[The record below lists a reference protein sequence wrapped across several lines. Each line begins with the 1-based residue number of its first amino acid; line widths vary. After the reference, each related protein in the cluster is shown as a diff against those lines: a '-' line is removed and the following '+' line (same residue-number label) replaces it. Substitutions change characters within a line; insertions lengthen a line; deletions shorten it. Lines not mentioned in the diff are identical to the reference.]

1 MAEGKRLEELAELV
15 GGTLRG
21 DGSVVITGVASLEEA
36 CKGDIT
42 FLSHPRYKRFL
53 ATTKAS
59 AVVVSP
65 ELADTMA
72 GRNLIVVQNP
82 YLAFARIMASIGPT
96 RHPSPGIH
104 PSAFID
110 PSATIGEDV
119 SIQAGVFLSRGATVG
134 NNVVLYPGVYVGE
147 DVEIGA
153 DTIIHS
159 NVSIREGVRIGHR
172 VIIHCNS
179 VIGSDG
185 FGYTQVGSRHVKI
198 PQVGTVVIADDV
210 EIGACVTIDRATTGA
225 TVIGRGTKIDNLV
238 QIGHNV
244 KIGEDTIIVAQNGIA
259 GSAKVGNNVTL
270 AGQVGVTG
278 HLEIADGCVIG
289 AKSLVSSSIRTRGV
303 YTGYPLGEHKR
314 WLKAQTL
321 VQKLPELKEKLK
333 ELEER
338 LEKLEKK

>member
-1 MAEGKRLEELAELV
+1 MAEGKRLEELTELV
-15 GGTLRG
+15 GGTLLG

-65 ELADTMA
+65 ELADIMA
-72 GRNLIVVQNP
+72 DRNLIVVHNP
-82 YLAFARIMASIGPT
+82 YLAFARIMASIRPT

-104 PSAFID
+104 PAAFID

-119 SIQAGVFLSRGATVG
+119 SIQAGVFLSKGARVG

-147 DVEIGA
+147 NAEIGD
-153 DTIIHS
+153 DTVIYS
-159 NVSIREGVRIGHR
+159 NVSIREESKIGKR

-185 FGYTQVGSRHVKI
+185 FGYIQDGGRHHKI
-198 PQVGTVVIADDV
+198 PQVGTVVVEDDV

-225 TVIGRGTKIDNLV
+225 TIIGRGTKIDNLV

-244 KIGEDTIIVAQNGIA
+244 KVGEDTIIVAQVGIA
-259 GSAKVGNNVTL
+259 GSARIGNRVTL
-270 AGQVGVTG
+270 AGQSGVLG
-278 HLEIADGCVIG
+278 HLEIVDDCVIG
-289 AKSLVSSSIRTRGV
+289 TKSLVSSSIKNKGT
-303 YTGYPLGEHKR
+303 YTGYPLLEHKR

-321 VQKLPELKEKLK
+321 VQKLPEIKDKIK

-338 LEKLEKK
+338 LERLEKK